1 MSREP
6 APMYYSELEPSPE
19 LRPWIAAWWH
29 FRVAEGVGAI
39 EHWIPLTGGAMLSLP
54 RHHPAGISGPRVSP
68 LTTTVRGG
76 EVYWGAHFW
85 PGAAASILGPEAR
98 ELREQQLPA
107 EQVLP
112 PDWVDRLRRRL
123 AEEDDEAAATGKLDQ
138 AFGELAAEAS
148 PLDDV
153 VMTAVVRLLAGSD
166 SLTVSG
172 LAEELGLSPRQLRR
186 RFRRAVELTPKELMR
201 LQRMRASAVAAVQ
214 QSERWVDV
222 AAEHGYADQ
231 AHLVREYRR
240 LIGLTPTGF
249 GDHTGRIRHGRILR

>member
-1 MSREP
+1 MPAEP

-29 FRVAEGVGAI
+29 FRVAEGAGPI
-39 EHWIPLTGGAMLSLP
+39 EHWIPLTGGAMLSVP
-54 RHHPAGISGPRVSP
+54 RHHPPGISGPRVSP
-68 LTTTVRGG
+68 LRTTVRGG

-85 PGAAASILGPEAR
+85 PGAAASILGPKAR
-98 ELREQQLPA
+98 GLREKQVLA

-112 PDWVDRLRRRL
+112 GGWVDSLRNML
-123 AEEDDEAAATGKLDQ
+123 DGDDDEVSAARKLDGAFAELATAAA
-138 AFGELAAEAS
+138 

-153 VMTAVVRLLAGSD
+153 VMTAVVRLIAGRD
-166 SLTVSG
+166 GMTVAR
-172 LAEELGLSPRQLRR
+172 LAEELDISPRQLRR

-201 LQRMRASAVAAVQ
+201 LERMRASAVAAVQ
-214 QSERWVDV
+214 QRERWVDV

-240 LIGLTPTGF
+240 LIGLTPVGF